1 MSPAHVLEPT
11 YRILKRKLMEGVWP
25 PGEKLEALRLADDL
39 GVSMTP
45 VRDCLNRLA
54 GERLVNMHPGEGY
67 RVPDLGEHA
76 LREMIE
82 LHRLLLE
89 AAIAAH
95 QNCPFVANPATS
107 HAYADRAATLFEALA
122 AQSGN
127 QILAETICALGERM
141 HAVRMVEP
149 KLFDNTN
156 QEIEQLEQCAA
167 TGTPNLL
174 SSLRTYSERR
184 YRKVAD
190 LVRALR
196 TA

>member
-1 MSPAHVLEPT
+1 MSPAHVVEPT

-54 GERLVNMHPGEGY
+54 GERLVDMHPGDGY
-67 RVPDLGEHA
+67 RVPDFGEEA

-89 AAIAAH
+89 AAIAGDQTQLYA
-95 QNCPFVANPATS
+95 ASPATS
-107 HAYADRAATLFEALA
+107 LHYADRAASLFEALA
-122 AQSGN
+122 LQSGN
-127 QILAETICALGERM
+127 QILVESICALGERM

-149 KLFDNTN
+149 KLFDNTI
-156 QEIEQLEQCAA
+156 QEIEKLEQCAA
-167 TGTPNLL
+167 TGTADLL
-174 SSLRTYSERR
+174 PSMRTYSERR

-196 TA
+196 TG

>member
-1 MSPAHVLEPT
+1 
-11 YRILKRKLMEGVWP
+11 MEGVWT

-54 GERLVNMHPGEGY
+54 GERLVDMQPGEGY
-67 RVPDLGEHA
+67 RVPDFGEQA

-82 LHRLLLE
+82 IHRLLLE
-89 AAIAAH
+89 AVVAGDQRH
-95 QNCPFVANPATS
+95 PFTANSAMS
-107 HAYADRAATLFEALA
+107 HAYADRAASLFEAIAL
-122 AQSGN
+122 QSGN
-127 QILAETICALGERM
+127 QILVETICSLGERM
-141 HAVRMVEP
+141 HAIRTIEP
-149 KLFDNTN
+149 KLFDDAN

-167 TGTPNLL
+167 TGTGDLL

-196 TA
+196 TG